1 MSKPKQSFSNRLKK
15 EPLFKFL
22 IISIGIYIVY
32 GFYGIRDEDTLA
44 KDNTVIITTQEI
56 DIMAFMWEQRY
67 NKKPTEEELQ
77 KLISTR
83 VKETVLYEEAKKMG
97 LDKDDVVIK
106 RRVVLQFR
114 NLIEGLINPLNPAE
128 EELTTYFQENI
139 DHYISDEVISM
150 TQIFFDPDK
159 RDEETLIDAERTL
172 VELQSRKS
180 LPDSFDTYGD
190 NFMLANVYTDI
201 SPLEL
206 RKYFGSGFTESV
218 LQLEPNIWAGPVLS
232 GYGTHLVYINKRQ
245 KSEAPTLDE
254 VKEIVLAD
262 YLEFKKQELI
272 KLYMT
277 KLIDQ
282 YEVIIQDEVSINE

>member
-1 MSKPKQSFSNRLKK
+1 MKK
-15 EPLFKFL
+15 KNILL
-22 IISIGIYIVY
+22 
-32 GFYGIRDEDTLA
+32 
-44 KDNTVIITTQEI
+44 I

-67 NKKPTEEELQ
+67 NKKPTDDELQ

-114 NLIEGLINPLNPAE
+114 NLIEGLINPPIPTE
-128 EELTTYFQENI
+128 EELTTYFQKNT
-139 DHYISDEVISM
+139 DQYIPDEVISM